1 MPRFSE
7 AQITSAD
14 VNSIARY
21 VELTQEPEDAGG
33 FGIGHIGPV
42 PEGLVAWLAAL
53 AALLL
58 VARLI
63 GEGLGGSGGDDAAEE
78 PR

>member
-7 AQITSAD
+7 AQITPAD
-14 VNSIARY
+14 LDSIARY
-21 VELTQEPEDAGG
+21 VELTKHPEDAGG

-63 GEGLGGSGGDDAAEE
+63 GERVDGDESKE

>member
-7 AQITSAD
+7 AKITPAE

-58 VARLI
+58 VSRLI
-63 GEGLGGSGGDDAAEE
+63 GEGLGGGRTDEEAED